1 VVLRTSLELRRKLG
15 MVNLV
20 LVGSVTRLK
29 ERMAI
34 GLRAEMNNSDCS
46 VTGIQAVRLLE
57 QAAKWIECSNN
68 RQLGARASALA
79 EQTKPGG
86 SGP

>member
-1 VVLRTSLELRRKLG
+1 

-34 GLRAEMNNSDCS
+34 GLRAEMNNSDCG
-46 VTGIQAVRLLE
+46 VTGIQVVRLLE
-57 QAAKWIECSNN
+57 HAAKWINCSNN
-68 RQLGARASALA
+68 RQLAAHASALA